1 MSSMHFAQ
9 IMARRTAT
17 RTPLARTAL
26 TRAAAVA
33 AALLALLVTPQHASA
48 QSAQRYSVQASGI
61 FVGTF
66 GEAYDGLKSG
76 AGIEAQFRITPGAWS
91 YGFGLQGSSHKFD
104 DATLGN
110 ETVTLAGVFFEPRR
124 VIDVGSSQFAP
135 YVSARLA
142 FLQQSL
148 DLDVNGT
155 TVSASASGAQV
166 NGGGGVLIRLSPKV
180 NLDLGATYGLI
191 KFSDIEVDVSGLGK
205 TKIEGSS
212 GNGSNLV
219 LRAGLAIGLK

>member
-1 MSSMHFAQ
+1 MNRMHLPS
-9 IMARRTAT
+9 INARPRRMLAALAT
-17 RTPLARTAL
+17 LSLAAL
-26 TRAAAVA
+26 TTLPTAAA
-33 AALLALLVTPQHASA
+33 A

-76 AGIEAQFRITPGAWS
+76 VGLEAQFRITPSAWS

-104 DATLGN
+104 DATLGE
-110 ETVTLAGVFFEPRR
+110 ETVTLSGIFFEPRR
-124 VIDVGSSQFAP
+124 VLDVGSSQFAP
-135 YVSARLA
+135 YLSARLA

-155 TVSASASGAQV
+155 AVSASASGAQV

-191 KFSDIEVDVSGLGK
+191 KFSDVEVDIAGVGK
-205 TKIEGSS
+205 TKVEGSS

-219 LRAGLAIGLK
+219 LRAGLAIGIK

>member
-1 MSSMHFAQ
+1 MNRMHL
-9 IMARRTAT
+9 
-17 RTPLARTAL
+17 PLPVAHPRPVRAAL
-26 TRAAAVA
+26 TTLVVA
-33 AALLALLVTPQHASA
+33 SLAALATPASTAHA

-76 AGIEAQFRITPGAWS
+76 AGLEAQFRITPSAWS

-104 DATLGN
+104 DTSLGN
-110 ETVTLAGVFFEPRR
+110 ETVTLAGIFFEPRR

-148 DLDVNGT
+148 DLDLNGT
-155 TVSASASGAQV
+155 SVSASASGAQV

-191 KFSDIEVDVSGLGK
+191 KFSDVEVDVAGLGK

>member
-1 MSSMHFAQ
+1 MPAHRAIPFA
-9 IMARRTAT
+9 A
-17 RTPLARTAL
+17 LAAL
-26 TRAAAVA
+26 
-33 AALLALLVTPQHASA
+33 ALLALPAASHA

-66 GEAYDGLKSG
+66 GEAYDGLKDG

-91 YGFGLQGSSHKFD
+91 FGFGLQGSSHKFD
-104 DATLGN
+104 DTSLGN
-110 ETVTLAGVFFEPRR
+110 ESVTLAGIFFEPRR

-135 YVSARLA
+135 YVSARVA

-148 DLDVNGT
+148 DVDVNGT
-155 TVSASASGAQV
+155 TISASASGAQL
-166 NGGGGVLIRLSPKV
+166 NGGGGVLVRLSPRV

-191 KFSDIEVDVSGLGK
+191 NFSDVEVDVAGLGT
-205 TKIEGSS
+205 TKIEGTS

>member
-1 MSSMHFAQ
+1 MFPVRSF
-9 IMARRTAT
+9 R
-17 RTPLARTAL
+17 LA
-26 TRAAAVA
+26 A
-33 AALLALLVTPQHASA
+33 AALVVLAAPAAVQA
-48 QSAQRYSVQASGI
+48 QSAQRYSIQASGL

-66 GEAYDGLKSG
+66 GEAYDGLKAG
-76 AGIEAQFRITPGAWS
+76 PGIEAQFRITPSAWS
-91 YGFGLQGSSHKFD
+91 YGFGLQGSSHSFD
-104 DATLGN
+104 DAVLGD
-110 ETVTLAGVFFEPRR
+110 ESVTLAGLFFEPRR

-135 YVSARLA
+135 YVSARVA

-148 DLDVNGT
+148 ELTINGT
-155 TVSASASGAQV
+155 KISADASGAQV

-191 KFSDIEVDVSGLGK
+191 HFGDVKVDVAGVGN
-205 TKIEGSS
+205 TTVEGSS

>member
-1 MSSMHFAQ
+1 MHLPS
-9 IMARRTAT
+9 INARPRRMLAALAT
-17 RTPLARTAL
+17 LSLAAL
-26 TRAAAVA
+26 TTLPTAAA
-33 AALLALLVTPQHASA
+33 A

-76 AGIEAQFRITPGAWS
+76 VGLEAQFRITPSAWS

-104 DATLGN
+104 DATLGE
-110 ETVTLAGVFFEPRR
+110 ETVTLSGIFFEPRR
-124 VIDVGSSQFAP
+124 VLDVGSSQFAP
-135 YVSARLA
+135 YLSARLA

-155 TVSASASGAQV
+155 AVSASASGAQV

-191 KFSDIEVDVSGLGK
+191 KFSDVEVDIAGVGK
-205 TKIEGSS
+205 TKVEGSS

-219 LRAGLAIGLK
+219 LRAGLAIGIK

>member
-1 MSSMHFAQ
+1 MPAHRAIPFA
-9 IMARRTAT
+9 A
-17 RTPLARTAL
+17 LAAL
-26 TRAAAVA
+26 
-33 AALLALLVTPQHASA
+33 ALLALPAASHA

-66 GEAYDGLKSG
+66 GEAYDGLKDG
-76 AGIEAQFRITPGAWS
+76 AGIEAQFRITPSAWS
-91 YGFGLQGSSHKFD
+91 FGFGLQGSSHSFD
-104 DATLGN
+104 DTSLGS
-110 ETVTLAGVFFEPRR
+110 ESVTLAGIFFEPRR

-135 YVSARLA
+135 YVSARIA

-148 DLDVNGT
+148 DVDVNGT
-155 TVSASASGAQV
+155 TVSASASGAQL
-166 NGGGGVLIRLSPKV
+166 NGGGGVLVRLSPRV

-191 KFSDIEVDVSGLGK
+191 NFSDVEINVAGAGS
-205 TKIEGSS
+205 TKIEGTS